1 MKKII
6 LGLLVLCTLPLFGQN
21 QEVVY
26 TSIYLTPNK
35 ARELK
40 LIDGVKKHN
49 DKFHNKG
56 RTNASLYA
64 VIIGRRSGQYVWLNG
79 PMNLSDFD
87 NIPDKNHMTDWQE
100 SVRNNV
106 SSESL
111 VLSKLNWDAS
121 YTPPSWGNP
130 KYLLHRTIK
139 INRKYGSYQKILE
152 AVTKIGEVLTE
163 INAPNPRRVYQSII
177 NNENGE
183 NITLVYPFK
192 SFTRFNEDNGL
203 PKDFQKEYEKINGLG
218 SFRRDIWDVLSEYS
232 DGSSDEVLQLIN

>member
-6 LGLLVLCTLPLFGQN
+6 LGLLVLCALPLFGQN

-26 TSIYLTPNK
+26 ESIYLTPNK
-35 ARELK
+35 AKELE

-49 DKFHNKG
+49 DKFHSKG
-56 RTNASLYA
+56 RANASLYG

-79 PMNLSDFD
+79 PMNLADFD
-87 NIPDKNHMTDWQE
+87 NIPDENHMNDWQE
-100 SVRNNV
+100 NVRNNV
-106 SSESL
+106 SSEKL
-111 VLSKLNWDAS
+111 VLGKLNWEAS

-139 INRKYGSYQKILE
+139 INRKYGSYKKVLE
-152 AVTKIGEVLTE
+152 AVTKIGKVLTE
-163 INAPNPRRVYQSII
+163 INAPNPRRVYQSIF
-177 NNENGE
+177 NDENGE

-203 PKDFQKEYEKINGLG
+203 PKNFQKEYEKINGLG

-232 DGSSDEVLQLIN
+232 EGQSDEVLQLIN